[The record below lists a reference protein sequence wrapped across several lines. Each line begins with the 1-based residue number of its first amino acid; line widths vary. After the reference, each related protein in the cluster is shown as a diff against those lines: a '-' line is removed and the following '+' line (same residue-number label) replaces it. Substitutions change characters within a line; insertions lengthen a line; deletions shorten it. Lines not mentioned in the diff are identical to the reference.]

1 MPIEADSSIA
11 VWALT
16 PNGLDLAGRLL
27 GHWPG
32 AVLFC
37 ARHLS
42 LPARPSCARRFDGLS
57 AAVAENF
64 QAFEGHIFIMAAGI
78 VVRAIAPLLRH
89 KTVDPAVVVTD
100 DRGGFAISLVS
111 GHIGGANRLTR
122 QVAEQLNAVPVIT
135 TATEV
140 NGKPAIDLLAVDRG
154 MAIENPECIKT
165 VNLALL
171 SGEPVRLHDPAGW
184 LEACLPG
191 EIPFSEGSRN
201 TAAVWVDDT
210 KQDLDPRVLV
220 LRPPSLVA
228 GIGCNRRTSAREIRE
243 LLDRV
248 LEAFALARG
257 SLRSMAS
264 IDLKSGEPGLC
275 GLAAELGLPLYFYAR
290 EELARIEDV
299 PSPSAAVRRHI
310 GVSNVCEA
318 AAILASRHGHK
329 SGRLIVPKQKSRN
342 ATVAIARRA
351 FTSSAWGRVIRP
363 TCPDAPGKY

>member
-42 LPARPSCARRFDGLS
+42 LPARPSGARRFDGLS

-64 QAFEGHIFIMAAGI
+64 HVFEGHIFIMAVGI
-78 VVRAIAPLLRH
+78 VVRAIAPMLRH

-100 DRGGFAISLVS
+100 DQGGFAISLVS

-122 QVAEQLNAVPVIT
+122 QVAEQLKSVPVIT

-191 EIPFSEGSRN
+191 EIPFSAGART

-210 KQDLDPRVLV
+210 VQDLEPRVLV
-220 LRPPSLVA
+220 LRPPPWWPASDATAVHPQKRSA
-228 GIGCNRRTSAREIRE
+228 NCWTGSWRRFLWPAAACGPW
-243 LLDRV
+243 LP
-248 LEAFALARG
+248 
-257 SLRSMAS
+257 S
-264 IDLKSGEPGLC
+264 IL
-275 GLAAELGLPLYFYAR
+275 
-290 EELARIEDV
+290 
-299 PSPSAAVRRHI
+299 SPVSPDSAAWPRSWACRCI
-310 GVSNVCEA
+310 
-318 AAILASRHGHK
+318 
-329 SGRLIVPKQKSRN
+329 
-342 ATVAIARRA
+342 
-351 FTSSAWGRVIRP
+351 FM
-363 TCPDAPGKY
+363 PGKNLPGSKTPPRRRPRCVAT